1 MCAQCAATEWGSTA
15 RIIAQL
21 LSVSKRTNELQSK
34 SQSKPN
40 RNCYR
45 NRNPVCQLFV
55 FFPVRVFCSFC
66 RFALLIR
73 QSAVSCSICVHINV
87 GESTGSSSSSGSRVS
102 LCLVTCALIPL
113 LAWPGILSL
122 HFALHFVEILLKWLG
137 CVRFLSPSLF
147 PSLFLFSLL
156 CVCDS

>member
-45 NRNPVCQLFV
+45 NRNPV
-55 FFPVRVFCSFC
+55 FCSYC

-137 CVRFLSPSLF
+137 CVRFLSPSPSLS